1 MKKFSQHFN
10 LFIYGDAFSTSLHS
24 FLYRSFI
31 KPFTGPHTPN
41 VFHMK
46 SMHRVH
52 NKLQTGLTRQDGPK
66 VTMRACLNTSA
77 ATAITTG
84 GRLYHIVLS
93 LSGLKRYCTLHNTD
107 L

>member
-1 MKKFSQHFN
+1 MVMHSQH
-10 LFIYGDAFSTSLHS
+10 LCIAFYTDLLSSGL
-24 FLYRSFI
+24 

-41 VFHMK
+41 VFHIK

-52 NKLQTGLTRQDGPK
+52 NELQTGLTRQDGPK